1 MGSAVPPPPTI
12 RLHEPARPV
21 PPPPARSGPRV
32 GVVIGS
38 GAAQCAASVGVLRV
52 LEREGV
58 PVHVVVG
65 CSGGSIYA
73 ALHAL
78 GVGPD
83 EAADLTERFWDHRV
97 MARRDRRALLSAVM
111 PKAFRF
117 SRDFGLVHDGPL
129 GDALRP
135 AFGGRTF
142 SETTTPLRIAATDV
156 QTGARVVLDGG
167 SVFDAIRASV
177 AVPFVWKP
185 WRVDGRLLCDGC
197 LSDPLPVD
205 VAVDAGADV
214 VIAIGFDA
222 VRPRRI
228 TTAMRFTFN
237 VTGVYTNSLLRA
249 SFERH
254 CLGTTA
260 AIVPVFPTFDR
271 PVGLAGAKRLRE
283 VIARGEHAAEAALPD
298 LHRQLAACSV
308 AAAA

>member
-1 MGSAVPPPPTI
+1 MDNAGSRALPARVCPPPRARLQPT
-12 RLHEPARPV
+12 V
-21 PPPPARSGPRV
+21 RSRPRV

-38 GAAQCAASVGVLRV
+38 GAAQCAASVGVLHV

-58 PVHVVVG
+58 PVDVVVG

-78 GVGPD
+78 GVRPG
-83 EAADLTERFWDHRV
+83 EAADLTEQFWDHRV
-97 MARRDRRALLSAVM
+97 MARRDRRALLSTLL
-111 PKAFRF
+111 PRAFRF
-117 SRDFGLVHDGPL
+117 SREFGLVHDGPL

-135 AFGGRTF
+135 TFGDRTF
-142 SETTTPLRIAATDV
+142 GEAGTPLRITATDV
-156 QTGARVVLDGG
+156 QTGERTVLSSG

-205 VAVDAGADV
+205 VAVEAGADV
-214 VIAIGFDA
+214 VVAVGFDA

-254 CLGTTA
+254 CLSTA
-260 AIVPVFPTFDR
+260 AAVVPVFPTFDR

-283 VIARGEHAAEAALPD
+283 VIQRGQVAAEAALPD
-298 LHRQLAACSV
+298 LQRQLAAAC
-308 AAAA
+308 A